1 MNKTLLCPRKG
12 ISIHKFKCVKCT
24 DLKTSII
31 SLDSF
36 QSENPEPES
45 PEVESKGQE
54 KGTWSKHLTTKL
66 VTQLL
71 TLDRVRGKIVIM
83 NKGVIH
89 GPRCL
94 YDLGILMC
102 LTS

>member
-1 MNKTLLCPRKG
+1 MDIRYLLVVNKTLLCSRKG

-54 KGTWSKHLTTKL
+54 KGTRSKNLTAKL
-66 VTQLL
+66 VTQLV
-71 TLDRVRGKIVIM
+71 TLDRVPGKSELWIKRADTWTEM
-83 NKGVIH
+83 
-89 GPRCL
+89 L
-94 YDLGILMC
+94 L
-102 LTS
+102 